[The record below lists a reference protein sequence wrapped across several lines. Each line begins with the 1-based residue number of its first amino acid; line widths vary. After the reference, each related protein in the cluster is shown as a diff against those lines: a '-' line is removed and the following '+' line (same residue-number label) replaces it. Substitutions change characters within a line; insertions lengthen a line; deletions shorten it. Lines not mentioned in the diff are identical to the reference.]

1 MKYILLLL
9 IFLTFLSITSSKPI
23 NPDLGN
29 GIYYVGV
36 NDDNLRQFE
45 GQYPVPHGIAYNS
58 YIVID
63 EGTSEVAIIDTV
75 DIKFKDEWLN
85 NIKNCLKNLKPK
97 YLIVQHMEPDH
108 SACINGFKEV
118 YPDVTVVSSKK
129 AFNIM
134 KNFYKDHH
142 ESNRKIVK
150 EGDTL
155 TMGKYTF
162 TFVEAP
168 MVHWPEVIVTYESLT
183 KTLFSADGFGK
194 FGSNN
199 FDEDWDDESR
209 RYYIGIVGKYGKH
222 VTNLLKKA
230 STLDISMICPT
241 HGPVLTE
248 NLSHYISL
256 YLTWASYKPETEGV
270 VIVYTSIYGNTRK
283 AVELLAKKLQEK
295 GTKVV
300 MHDLTKEH
308 VSYAVS
314 DAFRYSQIVLATTT
328 YSANIFPAMSFFID
342 HLVER
347 NFQKRNVAFI
357 ENGSWAVTAKK
368 IMKKKLEGCEDL
380 TYAKQTV
387 TLKSALC
394 DRSVKE
400 IETLADELSKFKGI
414 K

>member
-129 AFNIM
+129 AFNMM

-150 EGDTL
+150 EGDTIASVAMANKL
-155 TMGKYTF
+155 NVQEF
-162 TFVEAP
+162 
-168 MVHWPEVIVTYESLT
+168 
-183 KTLFSADGFGK
+183 
-194 FGSNN
+194 
-199 FDEDWDDESR
+199 
-209 RYYIGIVGKYGKH
+209 
-222 VTNLLKKA
+222 LLD
-230 STLDISMICPT
+230 L
-241 HGPVLTE
+241 
-248 NLSHYISL
+248 LSEIIQD
-256 YLTWASYKPETEGV
+256 YKPDG
-270 VIVYTSIYGNTRK
+270 INLDYN
-283 AVELLAKKLQEK
+283 
-295 GTKVV
+295 
-300 MHDLTKEH
+300 
-308 VSYAVS
+308 S
-314 DAFRYSQIVLATTT
+314 DI
-328 YSANIFPAMSFFID
+328 
-342 HLVER
+342 
-347 NFQKRNVAFI
+347 
-357 ENGSWAVTAKK
+357 
-368 IMKKKLEGCEDL
+368 
-380 TYAKQTV
+380 
-387 TLKSALC
+387 
-394 DRSVKE
+394 
-400 IETLADELSKFKGI
+400 
-414 K
+414 